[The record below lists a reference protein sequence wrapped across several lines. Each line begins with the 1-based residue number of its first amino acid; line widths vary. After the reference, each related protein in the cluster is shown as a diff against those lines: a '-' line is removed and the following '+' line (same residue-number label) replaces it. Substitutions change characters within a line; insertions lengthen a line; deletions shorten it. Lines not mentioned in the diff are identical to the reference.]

1 MYPINSCWQIRY
13 VADEET
19 TTVPDLAFSELTF
32 LNPHRENSDDLAKP
46 SANKSRHKK
55 VKAADS
61 GANISRYFT
70 STSKSTNQ
78 NELLPDSRPTAGW
91 NNSWGEREHQRCD
104 DRRPNSGGRDPSLP
118 LVELPEKPFL
128 GFGSSGI
135 YNTSPARISCNI
147 GSTTDLPRGKA
158 SSTRSTSHVSW
169 SVSGA
174 PSHPSPHLHYSNKIS
189 ARSPI
194 HIERTRVST
203 TDIPIANSEIQCLG
217 RGPKQVSV
225 KNGTN
230 LDCPRSIL
238 KSHDPVPET
247 EKEIENISIQLIH
260 EPISNSVKELCA
272 PKKTS
277 NDNNGSYKESRLQQ
291 STSNDKLKVASV
303 DEVHAKLPCL
313 PISGSSGGMS
323 QEDSSISFD
332 AELDNFLQKFK
343 PNQTLSVHPLAPP
356 SPAHRAQSEVL
367 TVINNEDSINFEKVM
382 DNLSA
387 SENKLINGDVGN
399 SSSRNE
405 ATKPSEMPPTRALEV
420 QINDTSRSCEIE
432 SLSPTRRR
440 STGIFRTN
448 YRSDN
453 TKDRLEQT
461 VKSNS
466 HHVFTRNAWTGYN
479 NIYQQQ
485 TEVASQDS
493 RGNQACEKVH
503 VPVDSEG
510 TEDRLASH
518 DLVSNIH
525 NELGGHHGYEYNES
539 YNLNGDMAGIGYRGD
554 SHHDESTRSAPH
566 NEEELFYQPTL
577 TSGTELEVPLRHD
590 GLLQHFTSEDF
601 LELEDGY
608 PYLLNHDLDAS
619 TLPNNNDRYKH
630 EPAGGRW
637 LESCQQSG
645 VRPWLRAQNG
655 TYDLG
660 GNRWIASVQQND
672 EELPGFWK
680 PHKRY

>member
-1 MYPINSCWQIRY
+1 M
-13 VADEET
+13 
-19 TTVPDLAFSELTF
+19 PDLAFSELTF

-46 SANKSRHKK
+46 SAKKSRHKK
-55 VKAADS
+55 DKAADS

-78 NELLPDSRPTAGW
+78 HELLPGSRPTAGW
-91 NNSWGEREHQRCD
+91 NNSWGEREHQRHD
-104 DRRPNSGGRDPSLP
+104 DRRPNSRDRDPSLP
-118 LVELPEKPFL
+118 LVELLEKPFL

-135 YNTSPARISCNI
+135 YNTSPARTSWNV
-147 GSTTDLPRGKA
+147 GSTIDLPRGKA

-169 SVSGA
+169 SMSGA
-174 PSHPSPHLHYSNKIS
+174 PSHRSPHLHYSNEIS

-203 TDIPIANSEIQCLG
+203 TDVPIAHSEIQCLE

-230 LDCPRSIL
+230 HDCPRSIL

-247 EKEIENISIQLIH
+247 EKKFENISTQLIH
-260 EPISNSVKELCA
+260 EPISNSVKKLCA
-272 PKKTS
+272 PKNTS
-277 NDNNGSYKESRLQQ
+277 NDNHGSYKESRLQQ
-291 STSNDKLKVASV
+291 STPNEKLVASV
-303 DEVHAKLPCL
+303 DEVQAELPCL
-313 PISGSSGGMS
+313 PIPGSSGGMS
-323 QEDSSISFD
+323 QEDSSVSFD

-343 PNQTLSVHPLAPP
+343 PNQTLSVHHLAPP
-356 SPAHRAQSEVL
+356 SPAQSKVP
-367 TVINNEDSINFEKVM
+367 TVINNEDSTNFEKVT

-387 SENKLINGDVGN
+387 SENKPINGDVDN
-399 SSSRNE
+399 SSSRHD
-405 ATKPSEMPPTRALEV
+405 ATKPSEMPPTRALDV

-440 STGIFRTN
+440 SPGIVRTN

-461 VKSNS
+461 MESNS

-485 TEVASQDS
+485 TDVGSQDS
-493 RGNQACEKVH
+493 RSNQACDKVH
-503 VPVDSEG
+503 VPVDSED

-525 NELGGHHGYEYNES
+525 NELGGHHGYEYNDS
-539 YNLNGDMAGIGYRGD
+539 YNLNGDMVGVGYHGD
-554 SHHDESTRSAPH
+554 SHHDENTGSAPH
-566 NEEELFYQPTL
+566 NEEELFYQSTL
-577 TSGTELEVPLRHD
+577 TSRTELDVPLCHD
-590 GLLQHFTSEDF
+590 ELLQHFTSGDF
-601 LELEDGY
+601 LELEDAY
-608 PYLLNHDLDAS
+608 PYLPNHDLDAS
-619 TLPNNNDRYKH
+619 ALPNNNDRYKH
-630 EPAGGRW
+630 EPDEGRW
-637 LESCQQSG
+637 SEGCQQPD
-645 VRPWLRAQNG
+645 VRPRLRAQNG

-660 GNRWIASVQQND
+660 GSRWIASVQQND